1 MWFLINL
8 IHCSRS
14 WAATALLQHIP
25 IPLPAPSHPGELIQ
39 PLKKNHRPFWKGY
52 FWPQQLFEPA
62 HIPSPGAGAV
72 SHGKRMAQGSRCGWG
87 LGIGSSLTR
96 PSPLCCSRH
105 QPQLLVRM
113 VVLSLCRGMFWG
125 GFSLPLCTHAGLP
138 SWPCTSENIARGAQ
152 SVLVR
157 ACTVPKKLFC
167 RKTLSKMCIQAK
179 WCLPSFL
186 PMFFSI
192 FSHNFVHNSVSP
204 TSPCFKH
211 RCVLALAQR
220 LREGACF

>member
-1 MWFLINL
+1 M
-8 IHCSRS
+8 
-14 WAATALLQHIP
+14 
-25 IPLPAPSHPGELIQ
+25 
-39 PLKKNHRPFWKGY
+39 
-52 FWPQQLFEPA
+52 
-62 HIPSPGAGAV
+62 
-72 SHGKRMAQGSRCGWG
+72 SHGKRMAQGSRCGQG

-105 QPQLLVRM
+105 QPQLLVRTA
-113 VVLSLCRGMFWG
+113 VLSLCRGMFWG

-138 SWPCTSENIARGAQ
+138 SWPCASENIARGAQ

-167 RKTLSKMCIQAK
+167 RKTLSKTHIQAK

-192 FSHNFVHNSVSP
+192 FSPSFVHSSLSRPHPPALSTAACLLWHKGFTKELAFETNTNSSSLSQADKSLCTRRPGVRALIQ
-204 TSPCFKH
+204 PCQFWSQCGQH
-211 RCVLALAQR
+211 QLVHPSQVTPGPICSHQR
-220 LREGACF
+220 AFTPLGQLS